1 MAARTPAVST
11 NSPANGGSKT
21 PPRVLENRET
31 GIRLKSQAVLFRASH
46 HSASLERDYII
57 AELAKN
63 RVIGDATSYPAA
75 DHLSAER
82 VNRYITD
89 GRVTLASLA

>member
-1 MAARTPAVST
+1 VST
-11 NSPANGGSKT
+11 KSPANSGSKT
-21 PPRVLENRET
+21 PPHGVLENRET

-63 RVIGDATSYPAA
+63 RVIADVISYPAA